1 MQWTTVGGFRHSQ
14 YQEADQT
21 ICLPSFS
28 WLLSWATLQSESWTA
43 DGQIWWQL
51 NGLTESNTTS
61 FYQRCIWDRIP
72 ENVQKSQT
80 RDFICWLAGSG
91 CCAFSLNVDFLP
103 LQEWGF
109 GEQTHQ
115 QELYP
120 WQVWIY
126 HSTYATSQRTWYL
139 KIIPPPNE
147 PHLTD
152 VNHYLRPLVNNMLDS
167 WDRVI
172 WFSHATLHPEGC
184 MTNSAVVVAVIDL
197 LATCKASGLVGQKS
211 HIHRVGQNLHEVW
224 DSMVRALVLTIL
236 GPFSSAGCWFDALYY
251 RGIGPYSFSWSSR
264 PNNDTGISTRTTYQ
278 GIHAQ
283 LYTC

>member
-103 LQEWGF
+103 LQAWGF

-152 VNHYLRPLVNNMLDS
+152 VNHYLRPLINNMLDS

-211 HIHRVGQNLHEVW
+211 HFHCTVCQYFHQSTLARTNFDHWVKQDSKLLHAYA
-224 DSMVRALVLTIL
+224 DSQKNA
-236 GPFSSAGCWFDALYY
+236 
-251 RGIGPYSFSWSSR
+251 
-264 PNNDTGISTRTTYQ
+264 STSTE
-278 GIHAQ
+278 
-283 LYTC
+283 